1 MTSLCSDACPTGFHR
16 FRYAFAPSGL
26 RPQRATHSRDPL
38 QKKTWMRLGLNHG
51 DTNIENNSVET
62 TWFSEKFKIRNFIL
76 IFRVAACTT

>member
-1 MTSLCSDACPTGFHR
+1 MLSHR
-16 FRYAFAPSGL
+16 PVSVLNVRRIQEARS
-26 RPQRATHSRDPL
+26 
-38 QKKTWMRLGLNHG
+38 KKTWMRLGLNHG